1 MMMLS
6 YTSLLYIV
14 ILLPTNIASV
24 SSSIQ
29 DCVITESSNHVLVDC
44 SSLGLLQIPPKI
56 PVTVTSLKLQN
67 NSIETIGASDLRD
80 LLNLSQLDLSNNR
93 ISWIH
98 DKAFDGL
105 ANLWDLTLSHNRL
118 TRIPDGGFD
127 GLIQLYT
134 LTLNHN
140 LLTEVNLSLIT
151 HKTLIALN
159 LRNNN
164 ISRIGSSFINRED
177 GNFSSYHDLIELEHL
192 DLGDNQLQTLPNEI
206 FYALSLETVNL
217 SGNPWRCDCHL
228 KWLAKWLTVHR
239 ETTQPTEI
247 EPTCGN
253 SGPNIG
259 KRIRRVEFNDFVC
272 GPTPIPHSSTI
283 FIREGALS
291 EVLCPVSAD
300 PRPDIRWFVNG
311 SLVTS
316 NDVNEPMILQYV
328 LVTQTLSIMLFPLN
342 TQATYLL
349 TCQANNT
356 AGSLLI
362 SFLVQVVTSSDWKS
376 KSHLS
381 KLGTCFDDLTKLLAF
396 STVISGL
403 VSVFTLSM
411 IFHDKLKRYKRH
423 RAQRNMYV
431 MYRPPQTRGDHYT
444 EPCYALLRQGQIST
458 SATPHQRT
466 TPEITRVENSQ
477 SSEVS
482 DRSSQFSSYD
492 SSGYLIVSD
501 GENTGE

>member
-6 YTSLLYIV
+6 YTGLLYIV

-29 DCVITESSNHVLVDC
+29 DCGITESSNHVLVDC
-44 SSLGLLQIPPKI
+44 SSIGLLQIPPKI

-67 NSIETIGASDLRD
+67 NSIDTIGASDLRD
-80 LLNLSQLDLSNNR
+80 LLNLSQLDLSHNR

-98 DKAFDGL
+98 DKAL
-105 ANLWDLTLSHNRL
+105 K
-118 TRIPDGGFD
+118 
-127 GLIQLYT
+127 
-134 LTLNHN
+134 
-140 LLTEVNLSLIT
+140 VNLSLIT

-362 SFLVQVVTSSDWKS
+362 SFLVQVVKSSDWKS